1 MKKFNNPLDPDDLKI
16 RAAIKLWTID
26 FLKLETPTEIEIIE
40 HLCTE
45 ASCLHAETVIK
56 VENTE
61 GSSFFKIA
69 KPLKALGRNII
80 VLQSN
85 GEPSQRCSPNW
96 QPDADV
102 TLLVALPDLR
112 VLALGRFTKI
122 GLLPTL
128 QRAVL
133 KLCPPSLCFIP
144 LDHILVHTYN
154 YRWGPVDL
162 SSVG

>member
-26 FLKLETPTEIEIIE
+26 FLKLDSSTEIEIIE

-69 KPLKALGRNII
+69 KPLTFIRKL
-80 VLQSN
+80 
-85 GEPSQRCSPNW
+85 
-96 QPDADV
+96 DV
-102 TLLVALPDLR
+102 ENMIKMSSANP
-112 VLALGRFTKI
+112 
-122 GLLPTL
+122 
-128 QRAVL
+128 
-133 KLCPPSLCFIP
+133 
-144 LDHILVHTYN
+144 VH
-154 YRWGPVDL
+154 RH
-162 SSVG
+162 